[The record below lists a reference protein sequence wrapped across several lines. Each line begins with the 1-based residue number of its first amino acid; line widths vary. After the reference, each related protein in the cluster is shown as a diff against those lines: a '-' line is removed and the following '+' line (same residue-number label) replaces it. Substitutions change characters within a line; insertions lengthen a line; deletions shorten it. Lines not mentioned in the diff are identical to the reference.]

1 MPYSYDDY
9 RFSADFIARRLPEDF
24 SPEVLMIL
32 GSGLGFLGDMV
43 DEPIFVNYADIP
55 NFKHSTAPGHKGRF
69 VFGTLAGRRVAVMQ
83 GRMHCYEGYSFAD
96 ATFAVR
102 VCRLLGAD
110 KMIVTNAAG
119 AINTSFAPGDIM
131 LITDHI
137 KLFGDSPLT
146 GPNILTFGVRF
157 PDMTHA
163 YSPRLQSAAKSAA
176 VKLGITL
183 RDGVYMYF
191 PGPQFETPAEIRAA
205 RLLGADAAGMSTVPE
220 VIAANHCGIETLGFT
235 LCSNMAAGV
244 LDAPLTEKD
253 VLDAAEGAKEHF
265 SALVLSCLTGM

>member
-9 RFSADFIARRLPEDF
+9 RFSADFIARRLPEGF

-32 GSGLGFLGDMV
+32 GSGLGFLGDTV
-43 DEPIFVNYADIP
+43 EAPTFVNYADIP

-96 ATFAVR
+96 VTFAVR

-110 KMIVTNAAG
+110 RMIVTNAAG

-146 GPNILTFGVRF
+146 GANIGSFGVRF
-157 PDMTHA
+157 PDMTRA
-163 YSPRLQSAAKSAA
+163 YSPRLRSAAKSAA
-176 VKLGITL
+176 AKLGITL
-183 RDGVYMYF
+183 REGVYMYF

-220 VIAANHCGIETLGFT
+220 VITANHCGMETLGLT
-235 LCSNMAAGV
+235 LCANMAAGV
-244 LDAPLTEKD
+244 LDRPLTEQE
-253 VLDAAEGAKEHF
+253 VLDAAEAAKGHF
-265 SALVLSCLTGM
+265 SALVLACLPSM